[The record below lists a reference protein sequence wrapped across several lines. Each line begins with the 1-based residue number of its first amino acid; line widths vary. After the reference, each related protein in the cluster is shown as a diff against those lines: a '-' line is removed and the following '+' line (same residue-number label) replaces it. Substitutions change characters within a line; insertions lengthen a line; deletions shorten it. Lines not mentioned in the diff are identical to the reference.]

1 LAVAASQ
8 VIAGSPFPPREA
20 NLQSNLLASLVLAL
34 ALSAA
39 GSGAPIEAQ
48 PASGPQT
55 KEHVIVRFTWKLKG
69 EYAPLF
75 VALDKGYYAQEGL
88 DVELAEGS
96 GAETVV
102 KMIGLGTDQ
111 IAYGPATVGA
121 EAVDKGLPVQVVA
134 VYQSEVPIAIVSF
147 PDMPLKTPKD
157 LVGHTLGVSIGE
169 TFANLVEPF
178 ERINKLDP
186 SKIKVIQMNSSARAT
201 QFIARKID
209 FMSLYLTN
217 ELPLFE
223 KQAGVRFNVLKIS
236 DFGLKL
242 MGAAFLINKDYAE
255 THATTLE
262 KLLRATARGYA
273 DAEKDYKGAV
283 TIMAKHMTLKIDP
296 DVLDQQVKATMDSL
310 SKIPGKP
317 LGWQSEEDWKSNLEL
332 LKAGHMINEVKDP
345 HFYYTNTYLH

>member
-1 LAVAASQ
+1 MQ
-8 VIAGSPFPPREA
+8 RH
-20 NLQSNLLASLVLAL
+20 LLATLVLAL

-39 GSGAPIEAQ
+39 GPGVPLEAQ
-48 PASGPQT
+48 PAGEPQT
-55 KEHVIVRFTWKLKG
+55 AGQTMQHVVVRFSWKLKG

-75 VALDKGYYAQEGL
+75 VALDRGYYEQEGL

-102 KMIGLGTDQ
+102 KMVGLGTDK
-111 IAYGPATVGA
+111 ITYGPATVGA
-121 EAVDKGLPVQVVA
+121 EAVDSGLPVQVIA
-134 VYQSEVPIAIVSF
+134 LYQTEVPIAVVSF

-157 LVGHTLGVSIGE
+157 LEGHTLGVSIGE

-186 SKIKVIQMNSSARAT
+186 SKIKVIQMNSAARAS
-201 QFIARKID
+201 QFMAGKID
-209 FMSLYLTN
+209 FMSLYLSN

-223 KQAGVRFNVLKIS
+223 KQAGVKFNVLKIS

-242 MGAAFLINKDYAE
+242 MGAAFLVNEDYAK
-255 THATTLE
+255 THASTLE

-273 DAEKDYKGAV
+273 DAEKDYKAAAA
-283 TIMAKHMTLKIDP
+283 IMAKYMTLKIDS
-296 DVLDQQVKATMDSL
+296 DVLDQQVKATMNSL

-332 LKAGHMINEVKDP
+332 LKAGHMIDRIKDP
-345 HFYYTNTYLH
+345 RFYYTNAYLR

>member
-1 LAVAASQ
+1 MKC
-8 VIAGSPFPPREA
+8 
-20 NLQSNLLASLVLAL
+20 NLLASLALAL

-39 GSGAPIEAQ
+39 GSGVPVEAQ

-55 KEHVIVRFTWKLKG
+55 SSQTKQHVIIRFTWKLKG

-102 KMIGLGTDQ
+102 KMVGLGTDQ

-134 VYQSEVPIAIVSF
+134 VYQTQVPIAVVSF
-147 PDMPLKTPKD
+147 PGVPLRTPQD

-186 SKIKVIQMNSSARAT
+186 SKIKVIQMNSSARVG
-201 QFIARKID
+201 QFMARKID

-223 KQAGVRFNVLKIS
+223 KRAGVKFNVLKVS
-236 DFGLKL
+236 DFGLNV
-242 MGAAFLINKDYAE
+242 MGAAFLVNKDYAK
-255 THATTLE
+255 THASTME

-273 DAEKDYKGAV
+273 DAKKDYKGAAA
-283 TIMAKHMTLKIDP
+283 IMAKHMALKIDP
-296 DVLDQQVKATMDSL
+296 GVLDQQVKATMDSL
-310 SKIPGKP
+310 SEIPGKP
-317 LGWQSEEDWKSNLEL
+317 LGWQTKADWKSNLEL
-332 LKAGHMINEVKDP
+332 LKAGHIINQVKDL
-345 HFYYTNTYLH
+345 HLYYTNAYLR

>member
-1 LAVAASQ
+1 MQ
-8 VIAGSPFPPREA
+8 R
-20 NLQSNLLASLVLAL
+20 NLLANLAL
-34 ALSAA
+34 AIAVSAA
-39 GSGAPIEAQ
+39 GSGVPVQAQ
-48 PASGPQT
+48 PASGPQAVEQT
-55 KEHVIVRFTWKLKG
+55 KQHVVVRFTWKLKG

-102 KMIGLGTDQ
+102 KMVGLGTDK

-121 EAVDKGLPVQVVA
+121 EAVDKALPAEVVA
-134 VYQSEVPIAIVSF
+134 VYQTQVPIAVVSF
-147 PDMPLKTPKD
+147 PGVPLKTPRD
-157 LVGHTLGVSIGE
+157 LEGHTLGVSIGE

-186 SKIKVIQMNSSARAT
+186 SKIKVIQMNSSART
-201 QFIARKID
+201 SQFMSRKID

-217 ELPLFE
+217 EMPLFE
-223 KQAGVRFNVLKIS
+223 KQAGVKFNVLKIS

-242 MGAAFLINKDYAE
+242 MGAAFLVNKDYAE
-255 THATTLE
+255 AHASTLE

-273 DAEKDYKGAV
+273 DAKRDYKGAAA
-283 TIMAKHMTLKIDP
+283 IMAKHMTLKIDP

-310 SKIPGKP
+310 SEIPGKP
-317 LGWQSEEDWKSNLEL
+317 LGWQTTADWNSNLGL
-332 LKAGHMINEVKDP
+332 LKAGHVVSQIKDL
-345 HFYYTNTYLH
+345 HLYYTNAYLH

>member
-1 LAVAASQ
+1 M
-8 VIAGSPFPPREA
+8 RR
-20 NLQSNLLASLVLAL
+20 NLLATLAL
-34 ALSAA
+34 ALALIATS
-39 GSGAPIEAQ
+39 SGAPLKAQ
-48 PASGPQT
+48 PAGEPQSARQT
-55 KEHVIVRFTWKLKG
+55 KQHVIVRFSWKLKG

-75 VALDKGYYAQEGL
+75 VALDKGYYKQEGL

-102 KMIGLGTDQ
+102 KMVGLGTDK
-111 IAYGPATVGA
+111 ITYGPATVGA

-134 VYQSEVPIAIVSF
+134 VYQTQVPIAVISF
-147 PDMPLKTPKD
+147 PDVPLKTPKD
-157 LVGHTLGVSIGE
+157 LEGHTLGVSIGE

-186 SKIKVIQMNSSARAT
+186 SKIHVIQMNSSARAS
-201 QFIARKID
+201 QFMARKID
-209 FMSLYLTN
+209 FMSLYLSN

-223 KQAGVRFNVLKIS
+223 KQAGVKFNVLKIS

-242 MGAAFLINKDYAE
+242 MGAAFLVNEEYAK
-255 THATTLE
+255 THASTLR

-273 DAEKDYKGAV
+273 DAEKDYKGAAA
-283 TIMAKHMTLKIDP
+283 IMAKHMSLKIDS
-296 DVLDQQVKATMDSL
+296 DVLDQQVEATMNSL

-332 LKAGHMINEVKDP
+332 LKDGHMINHIKDP
-345 HFYYTNTYLH
+345 HSYYTNAYLR